1 MLIALLIF
9 FPMLAAPVVWL
20 IGRRRESAV
29 EIAASAVTA
38 IELLL
43 AVLLWQYHNPL
54 DIPAVLPSGLHFRA
68 DGFRMV
74 YCLLAALLWCF
85 TTLFG
90 RQYFRHER
98 EGIAGYWFF
107 VLITLGATEGLFLS
121 ADFLTAFCFFEMLS
135 LSSFPWVAQEREE
148 DAIRAAK
155 TYLAVAVIGGLVLLM
170 GIWLL
175 RDATGTLFFSELNAA
190 VAGMS
195 HRRAVAAGICIL
207 LGFGAKAGM
216 FPLHIW
222 LPKAHPVAPAPA
234 SALLSGMLTKVGVFG
249 ILQLTL
255 HALYGDRVFGLILLV
270 LAVIT
275 MVLGA
280 VLAVF
285 SENLKRT
292 LACSSMSQIG
302 FILTGLATMLL
313 ANAAGETH
321 ASELA
326 LTGALLH
333 MVNHSLLKL
342 LLFLCAGA
350 VAMNLHK
357 LRLDDIRGWGR
368 NKPLLKICFAVGVIG
383 IGGVPGLNGYVSKTL
398 LHEGLAHLIS
408 ADTEGVGLYRVAEIL
423 FLFSGG
429 LTFAYMLRLFFCVF
443 VEKNAD
449 PAIQEKYDR
458 KERYLTPLSAAILI
472 CSAAFLPI
480 MGLPGFATA
489 LGAKMS
495 GTHAVHLE
503 AFAWEN
509 LKGALISLSVG
520 LIVYL
525 GFIRPILLK
534 KKLNITGKFD
544 LEDQFYR
551 LLLLKWLPAV
561 FSVPARLLGE
571 NLLLK
576 RFPMSVPIALS
587 RLMGEN
593 LAIRHVAK
601 GTVWAGS
608 AISRAM
614 GENMVLGRILKAAVL
629 IGSAIGRLL
638 EGSLDGFAL
647 LLRRTAL
654 REERMKTGEDLLREH
669 RLKPVYRATVMALSR
684 VVDNFS
690 YAMMML
696 CIGIILVFAL
706 LILALAFWA

>member
-1 MLIALLIF
+1 MLIACLIF
-9 FPMLAAPVVWL
+9 FPMLAAPIVWM
-20 IGRRRESAV
+20 IGRKRNEAV
-29 EIAASAVTA
+29 EIAASVVTA
-38 IELLL
+38 VELLL
-43 AVLLWQYHNPL
+43 AVLLWKYHDPL
-54 DIPAVLPSGLHFRA
+54 DLAAVLPGGLHFRA
-68 DGFRMV
+68 DGFRLV

-90 RQYFRHER
+90 RQYFKHER

-148 DAIRAAK
+148 DAICAAK
-155 TYLAVAVIGGLVLLM
+155 TYLAVAVIGGLILLM

-175 RDATGTLFFSELNAA
+175 RDATGTLFFSELNNA
-190 VAGMS
+190 VAGLS
-195 HRRAVAAGICIL
+195 RRRAIAAGVCIL

-255 HALYGDRVFGLILLV
+255 HALFGDRVFGLILLI

-302 FILTGLATMLL
+302 FILTGLAAMIL
-313 ANAAGETH
+313 ANSYGETH
-321 ASELA
+321 ASGLA

-342 LLFLCAGA
+342 LLFLSAGA

-368 NKPLLKICFAVGVIG
+368 NKPLLKICFAAGVIG
-383 IGGVPGLNGYVSKTL
+383 IGGVPGLNGYLSKTL

-408 ADTEGVGLYRVAEIL
+408 AGVEGAGLLRIAEIL

-443 VEKNAD
+443 VERNTD
-449 PAIQEKYDR
+449 PAVQASYDR
-458 KERYLTPLSAAILI
+458 EKPYLTPLSAGVLI
-472 CSAAFLPI
+472 CSAVFLPV
-480 MGLPGFATA
+480 MGLPEFALK
-489 LGAKMS
+489 LGAVMS
-495 GTHAVHLE
+495 GEHAVHLE

-509 LKGALISLSVG
+509 LKGALTSLSVG
-520 LIVYL
+520 LVVYL
-525 GFIRPILLK
+525 GFIRPVLLK

-551 LLLLKWLPAV
+551 PLLLRWLPAV
-561 FSVPARLLGE
+561 FSLPARLLGE

-576 RFPMSVPIALS
+576 RFPMAIPIGLS

-593 LAIRHVAK
+593 LAIRQISRA
-601 GTVWAGS
+601 TVWTGS
-608 AISRAM
+608 AISQAM
-614 GENMVLGRILKAAVL
+614 GENTVTRRITKAAVL
-629 IGSAIGRLL
+629 IGSAIGRVL
-638 EGSLDGFAL
+638 EGSLDRLTL
-647 LLRRTAL
+647 LLRRTVL
-654 REERMKTGEDLLREH
+654 REEKRKTEDMVLREP
-669 RLKPVYRATVMALSR
+669 RLKPAYRATVMALSR
-684 VVDNFS
+684 VTDNFS
-690 YAMMML
+690 FAMMML

-706 LILALAFWA
+706 IVLALVSW